1 MYAIILNFKIKL
13 IKLIKTSNTLLFD
26 DIELFNYHYCCC
38 CCLTCISI
46 IYFFRK
52 GSVIF
57 KFTLTFPGETE
68 TDPESLS
75 SDLEENGL
83 GNYTTEVK
91 NIEDKTVSFL

>member
-1 MYAIILNFKIKL
+1 M
-13 IKLIKTSNTLLFD
+13 
-26 DIELFNYHYCCC
+26 
-38 CCLTCISI
+38 

-52 GSVIF
+52 GSVIL
-57 KFTLTFPGETE
+57 KFTLTFKAETE

-91 NIEDKTVSFL
+91 NIEDKNRKFSVTKFIIT